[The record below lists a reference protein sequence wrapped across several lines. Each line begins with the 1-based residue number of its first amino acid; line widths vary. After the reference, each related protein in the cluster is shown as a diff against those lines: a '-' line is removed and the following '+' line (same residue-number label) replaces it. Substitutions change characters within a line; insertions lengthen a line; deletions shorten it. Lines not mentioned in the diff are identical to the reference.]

1 LKVEAIGRV
10 SRGSRYPRCGQSTPK
25 EEPALY
31 VWPTYTV
38 VRLRMIGSG
47 SSLLIELHFRGRRHT
62 PRQMHRP
69 MRGGAYSRL
78 GTRDRL
84 ANGTQSKPTTV
95 SAATMAQAS
104 LMACGQRRLFDEW
117 RQHCSGRLRRAAP
130 PGAEQRYRAAGRQ
143 IWLWRNRPPATYRG
157 SRRRGRASDRR

>member
-1 LKVEAIGRV
+1 
-10 SRGSRYPRCGQSTPK
+10 
-25 EEPALY
+25 
-31 VWPTYTV
+31 
-38 VRLRMIGSG
+38 
-47 SSLLIELHFRGRRHT
+47 
-62 PRQMHRP
+62 

-130 PGAEQRYRAAGRQ
+130 PGAEQRYRRQADRFGCGEIARLQPIADRGAEDERATVDNRVDQRETNSAAMIAHQVEQAAGVGHA
-143 IWLWRNRPPATYRG
+143 ATCTALG
-157 SRRRGRASDRR
+157 SAFCVASA